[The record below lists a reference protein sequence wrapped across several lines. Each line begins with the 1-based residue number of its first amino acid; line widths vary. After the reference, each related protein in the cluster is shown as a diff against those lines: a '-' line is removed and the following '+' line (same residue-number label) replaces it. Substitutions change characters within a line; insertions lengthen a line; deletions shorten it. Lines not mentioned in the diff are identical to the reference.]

1 MKIPQNDTEETGE
14 INTNDTEKQEED
26 QASHAKEKLGIEDE
40 GQLYQEEE
48 KGIKEAT
55 EPQFPEEEVKITLP
69 TAAFVQG
76 DTDQIPQ
83 QQTLHN
89 DESEAIDIAKK
100 IDTPEIELDRRSTV
114 VEVRQ

>member
-48 KGIKEAT
+48 KGMR
-55 EPQFPEEEVKITLP
+55 L
-69 TAAFVQG
+69 
-76 DTDQIPQ
+76 
-83 QQTLHN
+83 
-89 DESEAIDIAKK
+89 
-100 IDTPEIELDRRSTV
+100 
-114 VEVRQ
+114 